1 MKMLTYMDFILD
13 RDLPLA
19 DNMKILVYVALK
31 KLINIFLF
39 L

>member
-1 MKMLTYMDFILD
+1 MLTYMDFILD
-13 RDLPLA
+13 RDLSLA
-19 DNMKILVYVALK
+19 DNMKILAYVALK